1 MKKNTYTSIIR
12 TLGCLLLL
20 TIFVSS
26 CLYEE
31 PELTTDGELG
41 VDPTAVNIMTNL
53 TLKTSFGL
61 VNGNRGTR
69 AATTT
74 YLHRF
79 VVAVY
84 EGSQKVAGQIIYQ
97 DIQDGETTV
106 NIPLSMKLHARKYQL
121 AVCA

>member
-1 MKKNTYTSIIR
+1 MKKNTYISIIR

-20 TIFVSS
+20 SVFVSS

-31 PELTTDGELG
+31 PELTADGELG

-53 TLKTSFGL
+53 TLETSFDP
-61 VNGNRGTR
+61 VNVNRGTR
-69 AATTT
+69 AAATT

-84 EGSQKVAGQIIYQ
+84 EGHLFGDNAKLENVFELQCS
-97 DIQDGETTV
+97 
-106 NIPLSMKLHARKYQL
+106 PLGCCR
-121 AVCA
+121 